1 MGIYF
6 TAYFKRQLKKLM
18 KKYSHA
24 KEDLLNGLK
33 NIDLRHEISIGKSIY
48 KIRIKS
54 SDMNRGKSGG
64 FRSYVYF
71 YVKKDLL
78 VPLCIY
84 SKSDQSFVSEQ
95 ELQFHVDRM
104 NEELAIV
111 LE

>member
-6 TAYFKRQLKKLM
+6 TEYFKRQLKKLM
-18 KKYSHA
+18 KKYPHA
-24 KEDLLNGLK
+24 KEDLLQALQQ
-33 NIDLRHEISIGKSIY
+33 IDLRHETSIGQSIY

-54 SDMNRGKSGG
+54 SDINRGKSGG

-71 YVKKDLL
+71 YVKKDLF

-95 ELQFHVDRM
+95 ELEFHVDRM
-104 NEELAIV
+104 NEELAMV